1 MEHTKNELSVVTSN
15 LRRKEEL
22 DPKHSLTDI
31 FQGNGM
37 GSNDKSGQTV
47 KEVFSAGDLVLF
59 DGHNSLGLVLQV
71 QPDSLLVLD
80 ANNTTSHV
88 KLSHISKKIAIE
100 TRGVSGKRLIRRAA
114 VVTDKYHNVIT
125 MRTVVKPVDGPF
137 EHCLGDVKG
146 IYKNTLFLLIRM
158 SPNQHLL
165 KKSNNYYACKTH

>member
-1 MEHTKNELSVVTSN
+1 M
-15 LRRKEEL
+15 
-22 DPKHSLTDI
+22 
-31 FQGNGM
+31 
-37 GSNDKSGQTV
+37 
-47 KEVFSAGDLVLF
+47 
-59 DGHNSLGLVLQV
+59 
-71 QPDSLLVLD
+71 
-80 ANNTTSHV
+80 

-100 TRGVSGKRLIRRAA
+100 TRGVNNRRLVRKPP

-137 EHCLGDVKG
+137 EHCLGDVRG